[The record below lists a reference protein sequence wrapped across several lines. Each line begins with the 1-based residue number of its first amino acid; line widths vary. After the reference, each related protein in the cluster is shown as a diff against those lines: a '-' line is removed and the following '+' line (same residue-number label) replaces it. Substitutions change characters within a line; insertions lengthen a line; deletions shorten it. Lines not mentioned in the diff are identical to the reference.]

1 MKAAED
7 NLLKASCEIHVFWTI
22 TTAFVMKSDL
32 THEKLHE
39 SFYDKA
45 LLISFIVCVPLG
57 FLMNVGSKLRRA
69 SKLP

>member
-1 MKAAED
+1 MKSVED

-32 THEKLHE
+32 THEKLQDT
-39 SFYDKA
+39 FYDQA
-45 LLISFIVCVPLG
+45 LLISFVVCVPLG